1 MDELL
6 GLIISTVISFGIS
19 MIVWKF
25 IYHKKLAEYEENK
38 IDNYKQAIDKLVD
51 LLSHTQAFSL
61 RMVLLHAYSP
71 YCSIEDLYTRVSSE
85 ADCSGVL
92 EDQLKLQLRELFN
105 SPALFLRDKEMFEK
119 CAETWFP
126 DDSKKEVNKK

>member
-6 GLIISTVISFGIS
+6 GLIISAVISFVIS

-51 LLSHTQAFSL
+51 LLTHSQAFNL

-85 ADCSGVL
+85 ASHSDVL
-92 EDQLKLQLRELFN
+92 EEQLKHQLREVIN
-105 SPALFLRDKEMFEK
+105 CPALFLRDKEVFEKK

-126 DDSKKEVNKK
+126 DDSKKEGNK